1 MPATGAADLTARAID
16 ASLYLGPSA
25 VSRGS
30 DGNVV
35 EKSLD
40 ERVVVRADVFRPNLL
55 VLSDRAPADGVT
67 KNRSAVDAL
76 QLEPVLEPQPSG
88 LTTRNA

>member
-1 MPATGAADLTARAID
+1 
-16 ASLYLGPSA
+16 
-25 VSRGS
+25 
-30 DGNVV
+30 
-35 EKSLD
+35 
-40 ERVVVRADVFRPNLL
+40 
-55 VLSDRAPADGVT
+55 VT